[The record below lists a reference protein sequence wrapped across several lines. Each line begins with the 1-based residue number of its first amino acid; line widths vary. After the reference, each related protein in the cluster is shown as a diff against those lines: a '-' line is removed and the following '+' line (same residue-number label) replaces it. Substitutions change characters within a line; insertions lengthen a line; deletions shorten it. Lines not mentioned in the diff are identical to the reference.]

1 MHVFSKI
8 FSISNKER
16 YRKTFKEYFLRI
28 FASGF
33 TPTTGTR
40 YGDYYEDYKSLI
52 SGAFKFNFW
61 TKLGIWTNRIDPPSL
76 SASFL
81 KFERFGQLKK
91 NLGLGIDVP
100 PRPFLVQIP
109 KRFILKLP

>member
-1 MHVFSKI
+1 MYKTMHVFSKI

-52 SGAFKFNFW
+52 RGAFKFYFW
-61 TKLGIWTNRIDPPSL
+61 TKLGVWT
-76 SASFL
+76 
-81 KFERFGQLKK
+81 KF
-91 NLGLGIDVP
+91 
-100 PRPFLVQIP
+100 P
-109 KRFILKLP
+109 KY